1 MSRTYPVGYSIQI
14 HVTNYRNGPW
24 LRLTLT
30 EEDGASPQRL
40 TGFLD
45 HEALVDI
52 EALAYALLHETQG
65 PLDHTDPF

>member
-1 MSRTYPVGYSIQI
+1 MSRRYPVGYNVQI
-14 HVTNYRNGPW
+14 NVTMYRSGAW
-24 LRLTLT
+24 LRLVLV

-52 EALAYALLHETQG
+52 EALAFALLHDVQG
-65 PLDHTDPF
+65 PIEHPDPF